1 MIKRF
6 YTIVYISVYNI
17 CVYKEFIGEESWSMV
32 AFQKLVSNNKIII
45 TKRVLMRLVIL
56 TNIIYV
62 FSFKFKITQ
71 PTKAYANI
79 LCDNS
84 YRITASTHMIC
95 IPCNQCVM
103 YFYFFRPNDFEW
115 RTDSICIK
123 VKNNIAVDFTCRAIF
138 FIFFVCHVF
147 NTCINSRTQKRGIFH
162 LIELNW

>member
-1 MIKRF
+1 MNLLLGNMIKRL
-6 YTIVYISVYNI
+6 YTIVYISKYTI

-56 TNIIYV
+56 TNIHYKR

-95 IPCNQCVM
+95 IPCNQCAM
-103 YFYFFRPNDFEW
+103 YFYFLDPMILNDE
-115 RTDSICIK
+115 
-123 VKNNIAVDFTCRAIF
+123 
-138 FIFFVCHVF
+138 
-147 NTCINSRTQKRGIFH
+147 
-162 LIELNW
+162 LIPFA